1 MYPWNAAMPFLAH
14 AMSEGSMPGGWTD
27 NSQTDDNQ
35 TNNDTNGKPK
45 FKNWKPET
53 RIDLL
58 LAKIAGHDVDIS
70 TMTPPVASSATEQF
84 LLEIAE
90 KIDGVQRIVPKVIIK
105 AETEGTSGSPT
116 SYKLERGN
124 YNEVL
129 SAINNLEY
137 IGGVIYVKVKQ
148 EDQSGDPTK
157 VLYGEVN
164 TPILLFATNNN
175 GNSIMI
181 SSKNPD
187 ITIYWLPSNEIVTKL
202 PEDASVA

>member
-1 MYPWNAAMPFLAH
+1 MYTWNIAMPFLAYEE
-14 AMSEGSMPGGWTD
+14 SGGSMPGGWTD
-27 NSQTDDNQ
+27 SSQTDDDQ
-35 TNNDTNGKPK
+35 ANNDTNGKPK

-90 KIDGVQRIVPKVIIK
+90 RIVPKVIIK
-105 AETEGTSGSPT
+105 AETEGTSDSPT

-148 EDQSGDPTK
+148 GDQSGDPTK

-164 TPILLFATNNN
+164 IPIYLFATNNN
-175 GNSIMI
+175 GNAITI
-181 SSKNPD
+181 SSHDPD

-202 PEDASVA
+202 PEDVSAGVA

>member
-14 AMSEGSMPGGWTD
+14 EKSGGSMPGGWTD
-27 NSQTDDNQ
+27 SSQTDDDQ
-35 TNNDTNGKPK
+35 ANNNTNGKPK

-90 KIDGVQRIVPKVIIK
+90 RIVPKVIIK
-105 AETEGTSGSPT
+105 AEIEGASDSPT

-129 SAINNLEY
+129 SAINNFEY
-137 IGGVIYVKVKQ
+137 ISGVIYAGGEGTNGVYGIVNSPIVSFRTKQ
-148 EDQSGDPTK
+148 NAD
-157 VLYGEVN
+157 
-164 TPILLFATNNN
+164 A
-175 GNSIMI
+175 IMI
-181 SSKNPD
+181 YSEVLGR
-187 ITIYWLPSNEIVTKL
+187 TIYLLPSNEIVTEL
-202 PEDASVA
+202 PIDAGAA